1 MRRFGLLLVVLAI
14 VATACVDPGI
24 DAGDDPGVIPA
35 ISSTTSR
42 APVSQPSST
51 VPGVSGSFVLPPA
64 IPATGDAPIVVAGVE
79 PGVVSS
85 IEMRGPGDVQTLNVP
100 DGTRLWI
107 ESCFVPYPGVVT
119 FALAW
124 GPPASAGLP
133 LSGTVALS
141 FISGDVVVGSLVDVV
156 LEEPGEFSVSVP
168 VRTWTVDGDRD
179 TFIRRLE
186 QGRQWVD
193 ASRCSAGFFY
203 EDFPGTASAEIE
215 SRPQPLVITAPEGSM
230 EALAQSIP
238 STEDA
243 ELQPVQLAYVR
254 SLPFFA
260 DVFYIPDDPP
270 TLESIRETL
279 DESNTCVTLQFL
291 YDGYT
296 VTQERGCR
304 AFARTGTWEAGGTT
318 FATAYGSGWDVL
330 VSGPSPQHVEDLLS
344 RLQPYT
350 VLRTKPI
357 PITPGGEQLIGRT
370 TFDGA
375 DIVITLGEQHCGSSC
390 SGPEQWIY
398 LYTVDDGEVVPYAG
412 YPAWGECALVE
423 EDPWTLAV
431 AEPGGSVEIVVDG
444 RLETIGSTG
453 LLDDRPFA
461 LVPAGTVDEVRV
473 LDRNGVPPACTRP
486 FDGDHLGGIVDSP
499 AVTSTTSTTEQAE
512 TTGAIVIEPCGYLPP
527 YPQDLTDEPMIAN
540 GCVETPMGKRGVGR
554 FVPGGI
560 FYPPEDGP
568 PPGDECLADWRGMEV
583 SGGPCR
589 SEGVEFS
596 WSGGATSSGGLTW
609 ALGYVSEDTERVIAV
624 TDRGREIVAIP
635 YERMVFLWWQ
645 DGATLTSV
653 VAETPDGDVDLLE
666 LGM

>member
-1 MRRFGLLLVVLAI
+1 MT
-14 VATACVDPGI
+14 TAPSALP
-24 DAGDDPGVIPA
+24 AGSVELPP
-35 ISSTTSR
+35 
-42 APVSQPSST
+42 
-51 VPGVSGSFVLPPA
+51 VLPV
-64 IPATGDAPIVVAGVE
+64 TGDAPIVVAGVE
-79 PGVVSS
+79 PGVASQVEVRESWD
-85 IEMRGPGDVQTLNVP
+85 GPMSTVPSGTTL
-100 DGTRLWI
+100 TTLA
-107 ESCFVPYPGVVT
+107 CFSPYPGVVT
-119 FALAW
+119 FDLEW
-124 GPPASAGLP
+124 QSPAGTGVPTQATASLTLIAGDI
-133 LSGTVALS
+133 G
-141 FISGDVVVGSLVDVV
+141 VGSLVDLV
-156 LEEPGEFSVSVP
+156 LSDSGEFSVSIP
-168 VRTWTVDGDRD
+168 AQTWFAGDERDVRISRVAPGRPWADGSLC
-179 TFIRRLE
+179 T
-186 QGRQWVD
+186 
-193 ASRCSAGFFY
+193 AGFFY
-203 EDFPGTASAEIE
+203 EDDQE
-215 SRPQPLVITAPEGSM
+215 SPDSGFVELEWRPLPLVRTAPEGSM
-230 EALAQSIP
+230 EALAQSIAP
-238 STEDA
+238 DEDA
-243 ELQPVQLAYVR
+243 ALQPVQVAYTR
-254 SLPFFA
+254 HQAFFA

-270 TLESIRETL
+270 MLESIRETL
-279 DESNTCVTLQFL
+279 DESNTCITLQFL

-296 VTQERGCR
+296 VTQERGCPS
-304 AFARTGTWEAGGTT
+304 FAGTGTWEAGGTA

-330 VSGPSPQHVEDLLS
+330 VSGPSPEDVEDLLS

-375 DIVITLGEQHCGSSC
+375 DIVITVGEQHCGSSC
-390 SGPEQWIY
+390 AGPEQWIY
-398 LYTVDDGEVVPYAG
+398 LYTVDDGEVTPYAG

-444 RLETIGSTG
+444 RVETIGSTG
-453 LLDDRPFA
+453 SLDDRPFA

-499 AVTSTTSTTEQAE
+499 AITSTTSTTEQAE
-512 TTGAIVIEPCGYLPP
+512 IPGAIVIEPCGYLPP
-527 YPQDLTDEPMIAN
+527 YPQDMTDEPMIAN

-589 SEGVEFS
+589 SEGDEFV

-609 ALGYVSEDTERVIAV
+609 ALGYVSEGTERVVAV

-653 VAETPDGDVDLLE
+653 VAETPGGDVDLLK
-666 LGM
+666 LGT